1 MKRYSF
7 GFKIEDKPETKTCQG
22 LEGGDF
28 AKRNTTRSL
37 TRFYIAYG
45 SNLNVRQ
52 MKIRCPKAR
61 LVGTATLENHILYFR
76 GSLTGSYLTIE
87 PKIGASVPVA
97 VWEITE
103 IDEIA
108 LDRYEGYPNFYY
120 KQDYT
125 LQVTSMDKTKETTL
139 DCFAYVMR
147 SDRPIG
153 LPSEYYVYTCL
164 EGYEYFGFD
173 KRILINTVNRMRRI
187 LCRRMK

>member
-7 GFKIEDKPETKTCQG
+7 GFKIEDKSETKTCQG
-22 LEGGDF
+22 LEGGNF
-28 AKRNTTRSL
+28 AKQNTTRSL

-61 LVGTATLENHILYFR
+61 LVGTATLENHILYLR
-76 GSLTGSYLTIE
+76 GSLAGSYLTIE

-97 VWEITE
+97 VWEVTPT
-103 IDEIA
+103 DEKA

-125 LQVTSMDKTKETTL
+125 LQVTSMDKTNETTL

-147 SDRPIG
+147 SNRPIG
-153 LPSEYYVYTCL
+153 IPSDYYVYTCL
-164 EGYEYFGFD
+164 EGYEYFGFN